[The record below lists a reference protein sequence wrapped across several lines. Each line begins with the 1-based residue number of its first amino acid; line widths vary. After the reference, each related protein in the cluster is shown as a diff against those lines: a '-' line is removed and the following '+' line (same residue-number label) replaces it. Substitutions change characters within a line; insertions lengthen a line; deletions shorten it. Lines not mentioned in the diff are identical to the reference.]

1 MKTVIFQFEVIL
13 IILSL
18 FLFYYQL
25 FGVKQKSG
33 TLSNFYK
40 YLIS

>member
-1 MKTVIFQFEVIL
+1 MKTVIFQFEL
-13 IILSL
+13 I
-18 FLFYYQL
+18 

>member
-1 MKTVIFQFEVIL
+1 MKTVIFQFEL
-13 IILSL
+13 IFDYLKPI
-18 FLFYYQL
+18 FYYQL